1 MGRSYLTVRALVL
14 TVSCLVALEYLS
26 LLQSA
31 EPSGERRHRPLLRVG
46 EGRAGEGRQRWRR
59 HALQAVDVDKFR
71 SHGGG
76 GAPPPPAAG
85 APSPL
90 VNLSLSNLTGPS
102 NLTRALGPGAT
113 SSPQCPM
120 IPPGLHGSFPVT
132 VTDIP
137 R

>member
-31 EPSGERRHRPLLRVG
+31 EPADRRNRPVLRIG
-46 EGRAGEGRQRWRR
+46 EGRQGEGRQRWRR
-59 HALQAVDVDKFR
+59 HALQAIDVDKFR
-71 SHGGG
+71 AHGAG
-76 GAPPPPAAG
+76 GAPHPG
-85 APSPL
+85 ALTPNLPT
-90 VNLSLSNLTGPS
+90 NLSFSNLTGPS
-102 NLTRALGPGAT
+102 NLTGAGGPGAS

-120 IPPGLHGSFPVT
+120 IPPDLHGSFPVT